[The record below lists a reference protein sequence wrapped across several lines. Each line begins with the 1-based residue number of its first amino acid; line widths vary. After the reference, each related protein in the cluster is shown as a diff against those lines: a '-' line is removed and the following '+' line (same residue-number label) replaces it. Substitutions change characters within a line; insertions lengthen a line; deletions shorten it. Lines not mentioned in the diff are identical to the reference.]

1 MINIDICFNIKQNIV
16 KYVYNFRVLYI
27 VLLSYK
33 SFLIS
38 LQK

>member
-1 MINIDICFNIKQNIV
+1 MININICFNIKRNIV